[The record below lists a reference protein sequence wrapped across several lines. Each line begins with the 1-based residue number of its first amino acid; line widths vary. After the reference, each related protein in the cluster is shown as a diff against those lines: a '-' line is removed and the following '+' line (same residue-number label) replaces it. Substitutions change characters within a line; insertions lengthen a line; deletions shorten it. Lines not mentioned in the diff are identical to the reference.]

1 MKVILLSDLHFP
13 YYANEFNRIMR
24 KLNGTVVIAG
34 DVTSSGGI
42 SEYERLLR
50 ILFKKNKNLTLVHTL
65 GNHDFWLSKNQMR
78 KNINSL
84 EKIKRFKEIA
94 EEYNVYILDFEPF
107 VIGNIAFIGNVG
119 WYDYSF
125 ASHLNF
131 DKTFFKRG
139 TPYKN
144 CYIPNSYTSHKPN
157 PVKEICPAWH
167 NDPRYVR
174 LPMSNR
180 EFVKLNVGKIK
191 KHAEEVSHADKIY
204 VIFHHVPKK
213 ELISYT
219 GDRYEDFF
227 RAYDGSDLLGKAV
240 EELEINVDAV
250 FYGHTHTDRKRVN
263 VINGIRYVAL
273 SYKFLIRLSEL

>member
-13 YYANEFNRIMR
+13 YYANELNRIIG

-34 DVTSSGGI
+34 DITSTGGI
-42 SEYERLLR
+42 SEYERLLK

-84 EKIKRFKEIA
+84 KKIKRFKEIA

-107 VIGNIAFIGNVG
+107 VLGNIAFIGNVG

-125 ASHLNF
+125 AEHLNF
-131 DKTFFKRG
+131 DEALFEKG
-139 TPYKN
+139 TPYRD
-144 CYIPNSYTSHKPN
+144 CCIPPCSIN
-157 PVKEICPAWH
+157 ERICPEWS
-167 NDPRYVR
+167 NDAVFVK
-174 LPMSNR
+174 LPMSNK
-180 EFVKLNVGKIK
+180 EFVRLKR
-191 KHAEEVSHADKIY
+191 HAEEVSHADRVY
-204 VIFHHVPKK
+204 VIFHHIPRR

-219 GDRYEDFF
+219 GDRYKDFF

-240 EELEINVDAV
+240 EELEIDAV
-250 FYGHTHTDRKRVN
+250 FYGHTHADRKRVD
-263 VINGIRYVAL
+263 VINGVEYVAL
-273 SYKFLIRLSEL
+273 SYKFLEVLD